1 MAKGRIIVKSE
12 LCKGCG
18 YCQFFC
24 PKDCIEMGGQANQK
38 GYLYAVNSDPE
49 TCTGCNICSLMCP
62 DFAIEVYRK

>member
-18 YCQFFC
+18 YCQLFC
-24 PKDCIEMGGQANQK
+24 PKDCIEMGEQANPK
-38 GYLYAVNSDPE
+38 G
-49 TCTGCNICSLMCP
+49 CTGCNICSLMCP

>member
-18 YCQFFC
+18 YCQLFC
-24 PKDCIEMGGQANQK
+24 PKDCIEMSGQTNRK
-38 GYLYAVNSDPE
+38 GYFYAAISDPE
-49 TCTGCNICSLMCP
+49 TCTGCNICSQMCP